1 MSARTR
7 RTRSGH
13 PGRTHVNAKKAST
26 DNLLDL
32 ARGGVELTGRHVV
45 DLGLA
50 CLLGLGGAA
59 LGVHLVDER
68 GEQTAREP
76 GDRVQGAIAAL
87 REDPVYVAPDGRD
100 MVSVEGEQRL
110 ERLIAAAPV
119 PVHVLVWEASMQA
132 GPEPYSF
139 TLPDQLATELGEPGI
154 YIVWQGPEDVGVDVP
169 EGKRLGWEVPD
180 LENVGDAETQLSE
193 FITALPA
200 SGALEDAE
208 SNDYWGGVGGGI
220 AAALLMVAAPTAL
233 GAYLLTGFAR
243 LATGRP
249 FRNRPRPT
257 SKGTR

>member
-1 MSARTR
+1 MSARKR
-7 RTRSGH
+7 PRSSH
-13 PGRTHVNAKKAST
+13 PGRGRTEVAATES
-26 DNLLDL
+26 DNLLVL
-32 ARGGVELTGRHVV
+32 ALGGVTLGGRHVV

-59 LGVHLVDER
+59 LGVHLVDQR

-100 MVSVEGEQRL
+100 MVSVEGERRL
-110 ERLIAAAPV
+110 ERLIADAPV
-119 PVHVLVWEASMQA
+119 PVHVLVWESSHEA

-169 EGKRLGWEVPD
+169 EGKSLGWEVPD
-180 LENVGDAETQLSE
+180 LEIAGDAETRLSE
-193 FITALPA
+193 FITGLPA
-200 SGALEDAE
+200 SGTLEDAE
-208 SNDYWGGVGGGI
+208 SNDYWGGVSGGI

-233 GAYLLTGFAR
+233 GAYLLTGLAR

-249 FRNRPRPT
+249 FRNRPRPG
-257 SKGTR
+257 SKGTP

>member
-1 MSARTR
+1 MSARKR
-7 RTRSGH
+7 PRSGH
-13 PGRTHVNAKKAST
+13 PGRRQRPAAERAST

-68 GEQTAREP
+68 SEQTAREP

-100 MVSVEGEQRL
+100 MVSVEGERRL
-110 ERLIAAAPV
+110 ERLIADAPV
-119 PVHVLVWEASMQA
+119 PVHVLVWESSRQA

-180 LENVGDAETQLSE
+180 LENVGDPETQLSA
-193 FITALPA
+193 FITGLPA

-220 AAALLMVAAPTAL
+220 AAALLMVAAPTAA
-233 GAYLLTGFAR
+233 GAYLLTGLAR

-249 FRNRPRPT
+249 FRNRPRPLA
-257 SKGTR
+257 KGTR

>member
-1 MSARTR
+1 MSARKR
-7 RTRSGH
+7 PRSGH
-13 PGRTHVNAKKAST
+13 PGRGRTEVAATESE
-26 DNLLDL
+26 NLLVL
-32 ARGGVELTGRHVV
+32 ALGGVTLGGRHVV
-45 DLGLA
+45 DFGLA

-59 LGVHLVDER
+59 LGVHLVDQR

-100 MVSVEGEQRL
+100 MVSVEGERRL

-119 PVHVLVWEASMQA
+119 PVHVLVWESSREA

-139 TLPDQLATELGEPGI
+139 TLPEQLATELGEPGI

-169 EGKRLGWEVPD
+169 EGKSLGWEVPD
-180 LENVGDAETQLSE
+180 LEIVGDAETQLSE
-193 FITALPA
+193 FVTGLPA

-220 AAALLMVAAPTAL
+220 GAALLMVAAPTAL

-243 LATGRP
+243 FATGRP
-249 FRNRPRPT
+249 FRNRPRPG